1 VSLAAGFALEFAKFG
16 AIALAYVV
24 GLAVL
29 FPGGGTVVAGLLCA
43 FFTSFLINVLKE
55 SLIPSADQR
64 AITRALRRIPP
75 VEGER
80 TAISGPLVPI
90 ESSLISPL
98 GGSPCVAY
106 RYAIAT
112 RVSSSEAGS
121 SLSKCFRG
129 FANSPCAVQTERG
142 PVRIRGLD
150 STDLDLFD
158 ERRLHRA
165 KALARARAYVS
176 TTHFEPDP
184 GHRLSAALPAL
195 RQRFAGLADP
205 QLASRHDYGD
215 PQLELAP
222 SHEFLET
229 VIPAG
234 QIVTAIGDFSS
245 DGPELKPRGVHLLT
259 LLPGDLEASIEDTKP
274 GLYVVG
280 VAFAMFV
287 MAHVIL
293 ATAIHGGAFD

>member
-16 AIALAYVV
+16 VIALAYSV

-29 FPGGGTVVAGLLCA
+29 FPGGGTLVAALLCA
-43 FFTSFLINVLKE
+43 MFATFLINVLQD

-64 AITRALRRIPP
+64 AISRALQKIPP
-75 VEGER
+75 AEGKR

-90 ESSLISPL
+90 ESALTSPL
-98 GGSPCVAY
+98 GGAPCVAY

-121 SLSKCFRG
+121 SLSKYFRG
-129 FANSPCAVQTERG
+129 FANTPCAVQTERG
-142 PVRIRGLD
+142 PIRLRGLS

-158 ERRLHRA
+158 EHPLGRD
-165 KALARARAYVS
+165 KALTRARAYVS
-176 TTHFEPDP
+176 KTHFEPDP
-184 GHRLSAALPAL
+184 GLSLATALPAIK
-195 RQRFAGLADP
+195 QRFADLANP

-215 PQLELAP
+215 PEMEVAP
-222 SHEFLET
+222 SHEFIET

-234 QIVTAIGDFSS
+234 QIVTAIGDFSAN
-245 DGPELKPRGVHLLT
+245 GPELKPRGVRLLT
-259 LLPGDLEASIEDTKP
+259 LLPGDLEASSGDTSP

-280 VAFAMFV
+280 VTFAMFL
-287 MAHVIL
+287 MAHLFL